1 MITRLSGIL
10 LEKHPSYAVID
21 VSGIGYC
28 VHISVQTF
36 DTLPEINQSVVL
48 HIQMIVREDALLLF
62 GFSSVEERESFRHLI
77 RVSGIGAKMAL
88 SALSV
93 FDSKTL
99 ADAIANED
107 VRRLSSIPGIG
118 KKTAERMILELR
130 GQLVHLASDT
140 SQVAKSRTIDDVIA
154 TLISLG
160 YNEREATL
168 ASKELPENVDIG
180 EGVRLALKKLAK

>member
-10 LEKHPSYAVID
+10 LEKHPSYTVID

>member
-10 LEKHPSYAVID
+10 LEKHPSYTVID

-168 ASKELPENVDIG
+168 ATKELPENVDIG

>member
-10 LEKHPSYAVID
+10 LEKHPSYTVID

-107 VRRLSSIPGIG
+107 VRRLSSIPGVG

-168 ASKELPENVDIG
+168 ATKELPENVDIG

>member
-10 LEKHPSYAVID
+10 LEKHPSYTVID

-140 SQVAKSRTIDDVIA
+140 SQVAKSQTIDDVIA

-168 ASKELPENVDIG
+168 ATKELPENVDIG

>member
-10 LEKHPSYAVID
+10 LEKHPSYTVID

-99 ADAIANED
+99 ANAIANED

-168 ASKELPENVDIG
+168 ATKELPENVDIG